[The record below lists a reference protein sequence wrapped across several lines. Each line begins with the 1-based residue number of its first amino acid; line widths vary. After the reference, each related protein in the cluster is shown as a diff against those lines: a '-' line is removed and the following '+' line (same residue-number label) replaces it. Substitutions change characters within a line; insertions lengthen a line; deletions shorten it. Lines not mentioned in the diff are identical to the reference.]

1 LKLGI
6 IKFKVIGRCIG
17 GHAKAFTGPSSEVT
31 ALATFAAKRAV
42 WITAGIN
49 AVALAMGA
57 SDVANF
63 NL

>member
-6 IKFKVIGRCIG
+6 TKFKVIGRCIG
-17 GHAKAFTGPSSEVT
+17 WHAKAFTGPGSKVT
-31 ALATFAAKRAV
+31 TFASLAAKRAV
-42 WITAGIN
+42 GITAGIN
-49 AVALAMGA
+49 AVALAVGA